1 MDKLQ
6 TFILSVFTENRPG
19 LLGRITII
27 LTRRRLNIENI
38 NVSESEVTGVH
49 RYTLSI
55 RTTKERADKTT
66 AQIGKL
72 VDVLKAF
79 VHAESEVITL
89 ELALYKLGVT
99 PINRPAV
106 EQVVRQHRARL
117 LDVNP
122 EFMVVEKTGQRKET
136 EELRMALETYGVLE
150 FSRSGQV
157 TVTRPMKALRSYL
170 AEMDAATA

>member
-6 TFILSVFTENRPG
+6 TYTLSVFTENRPG

-38 NVSESEVTGVH
+38 NVSESEVKGVH
-49 RYTLSI
+49 RYTLAI
-55 RTTKERADKTT
+55 CTTRERAEKAT

-79 VHAESEVITL
+79 VHSESEVICL

-99 PINRPAV
+99 PVNRPAV
-106 EQVVRQHRARL
+106 EQVIRQHRAHL

-122 EFMVVEKTGQRKET
+122 EFMVVEKTGQRSET
-136 EELRMALETYGVLE
+136 EQLRLDLEKYGVLE

-170 AEMDAATA
+170 AEMEAATA